1 MLRTESLSLAYD
13 DKTVVDNVSLIIP
26 EGGITCLLG
35 PNGSGKS
42 TLLKSFAGLLLPQSG
57 QVYLD
62 DQPVDQWHRGKLALR
77 LAMLPQK
84 PIVPE
89 GIRVRDLVSLG
100 RFPHRKWWQR
110 NLTTDEHAIQDAM
123 AMTGV
128 TDLAERPVEALSG
141 GQQQRVWVAMALA
154 QETDVLLLD
163 EPTTFLDWGYQ
174 LEVLELLSTLN
185 REHGLTVVMSLHDLN
200 QAAQFADRIAVLA
213 NGQLEIIGSPGEVIT
228 EPLVNRVFRVNT
240 RVSTGRDGRP
250 FCSGFAE
257 SSHASPTTND
267 HDPISGPRLRGPE
280 FPGRAT

>member
-1 MLRTESLSLAYD
+1 MSAVFSLDEVTLGYDRRPAVHHLSGSFAAGSLTA
-13 DKTVVDNVSLIIP
+13 VV
-26 EGGITCLLG
+26 G

-42 TLLKSFAGLLLPQSG
+42 TLLKSFAGLLPPRSG

-84 PIVPE
+84 PIVPD
-89 GIRVRDLVSLG
+89 GIRVRDLIALG

-110 NLTTDEHAIQDAM
+110 NLTTDDNVTLDAM

-128 TDLAERPVEALSG
+128 SDLAERPVESLSG
-141 GQQQRVWVAMALA
+141 GQQQRVWIAMALA
-154 QETDVLLLD
+154 QETDILLLD

-185 REHGLTVVMSLHDLN
+185 QQQGLTVVMSLHDLN

-213 NGQLEIIGSPGEVIT
+213 DGQLDTIGSPAEVIT
-228 EPLVNRVFRVNT
+228 ESLVNRVFRVHT
-240 RVSTGRDGRP
+240 SITTGQEGRP
-250 FCSGFAE
+250 FCTGFAE
-257 SSHASPTTND
+257 SAQSWSKQR
-267 HDPISGPRLRGPE
+267 PRCV
-280 FPGRAT
+280 ATS

>member
-1 MLRTESLSLAYD
+1 MLRTEQLSLAYGS
-13 DKTVVDNVSLIIP
+13 KPVVDNVSLAIP

-42 TLLKSFAGLLLPQSG
+42 TLLKSFAGLLPARSG

-84 PIVPE
+84 PIVPD
-89 GIRVRDLVSLG
+89 GIRVQDLVALG
-100 RFPHRKWWQR
+100 RFPHRKWW
-110 NLTTDEHAIQDAM
+110 HI
-123 AMTGV
+123 
-128 TDLAERPVEALSG
+128 
-141 GQQQRVWVAMALA
+141 
-154 QETDVLLLD
+154 LLLD

-174 LEVLELLSTLN
+174 LEVLELLSKLN

-213 NGQLEIIGSPGEVIT
+213 DGRLETIGSPGEVIT
-228 EPLVNRVFRVNT
+228 EPLINRVFRVHT
-240 RVSTGRDGRP
+240 HVTTGRDGRP

-257 SSHASPTTND
+257 SFRDSGTPNHHGLIHGMAEHQTT
-267 HDPISGPRLRGPE
+267 
-280 FPGRAT
+280 

>member
-1 MLRTESLSLAYD
+1 MLRTEHLSLAYG
-13 DKTVVDNVSLIIP
+13 DKPVVDNLSLSIP

-42 TLLKSFAGLLLPQSG
+42 TLLKSFAGLLPARSG

-62 DQPVDQWHRGKLALR
+62 DQPIQQWDRRQLALR

-89 GIRVRDLVSLG
+89 GIKVRDLVALG

-110 NLTTDEHAIQDAM
+110 NQTSDDKATIDAM

-128 TDLAERPVEALSG
+128 SGLAERAVEALSG
-141 GQQQRVWVAMALA
+141 GQQQRVWIAMALA
-154 QETDVLLLD
+154 QGTDILLLD

-185 REHGLTVVMSLHDLN
+185 RQHGLTVVMSLHDLN
-200 QAAQFADRIAVLA
+200 QAAQFADRIAVLTR
-213 NGQLEIIGSPGEVIT
+213 GRLDTIGSPREVVT
-228 EPLVNRVFRVNT
+228 EALINRVFRVQT
-240 RVSTGRDGRP
+240 TISSGQDGRP

-257 SSHASPTTND
+257 SLKDSPPVID
-267 HDPISGPRLRGPE
+267 RSLI
-280 FPGRAT
+280 PGAAQRETG